1 MCGIAGFY
9 SLKNEY
15 VPKERDNLLGRC
27 LSSIAHRGPDS
38 EGRWHDDHS
47 GLSIGQRRLSIID
60 LSETGQQPMF
70 SHSDRYVI
78 VYNGEIYNFKSIR
91 NDLESLGVEFKG
103 RSDTEVLLSAIEQW
117 ALNTTLQKINGMFV
131 FALWDRVERKLSFAR
146 DRFGKKPLYIGWA
159 GQDLI
164 FGSELKVFHQHADF
178 KPEISKRGLEF
189 YQNYGYI
196 HAPHTIFDTVWQLIP
211 GTSLVV
217 DVDTLKTNFDFI
229 PNMIPFWSLERIVNE
244 GHRDLSGQSDEMLI
258 EQFERK
264 LDNAVQARMISD
276 VPLGAFL
283 SGGIDSS
290 TVVSLMQKHSARPVK
305 TFSIGFEEEAYNEAV
320 YAKDIAH
327 HLGTDHTEFYVTQ
340 DEALDVIPNL
350 PDMYDEP
357 FADSSQIPTYL
368 VSKMAR
374 RHVTVALT
382 GDGGDEILAG
392 YDRHVKIAPLWE
404 KVKFLP
410 HPLRQLL
417 MGTVGILPDSLYGAI
432 KPNNPYFAAK
442 VKRSLK
448 LLKSRNIDDL
458 YQSLLSVDGTAF
470 DLEPFPRGL
479 DVLHHM
485 LYGDMTI
492 YRPHDLMTKADRA
505 SMAASLEARA
515 PLMDHDLAEFCWHL
529 PTRMKIRHGQGK
541 WLLRQVLRQYVP
553 TRLFERP
560 KMGFSVPLD
569 QWLKKDLRDWGEAL
583 LDKKALEDHG
593 LYDAGAVIQKWNNFK
608 ENPSVQEVPKDLW
621 SVLMFQ
627 AWYKRWMK

>member
-9 SLKNEY
+9 NVKSDQILA
-15 VPKERDNLLGRC
+15 ERNSLLGRF

-38 EGRWHDDHS
+38 EGRWHDDNS
-47 GLSIGQRRLSIID
+47 GVSIGQRRLSIID
-60 LSETGQQPMF
+60 LSETGNQPML
-70 SHSDRYVI
+70 SHSERYII

-91 NDLESLGVEFKG
+91 NDLKLLDVKFKG

-117 ALNTTLQKINGMFV
+117 GLNTTLQKINGMFA

-159 GQDLI
+159 GQDLV
-164 FGSELKVFHQHADF
+164 FGSELKIFHQHADF
-178 KPEISKRGLEF
+178 KPKMSKRGFEF
-189 YQNYGYI
+189 YQSYGYI
-196 HAPHTIFDTVWQLIP
+196 HAPHTIFDTVWQLMP
-211 GTSLVV
+211 GTSLVIEV
-217 DVDTLKTNFDFI
+217 DKLKTDFDFI
-229 PNMIPFWSLERIVNE
+229 ASMIPFWSLERVVNE
-244 GHRDLSGQSDEMLI
+244 GRRDLSDQSDQMLI

-264 LDNAVQARMISD
+264 LDNAVLERMISD

-290 TVVSLMQKHSARPVK
+290 TVVSVMQKHSPRPVK
-305 TFSIGFEEEAYNEAV
+305 TFSIGFEEKAYNEAV
-320 YAKDIAH
+320 YAKDIAQ

-340 DEALDVIPNL
+340 DEALDVISSL

-392 YDRHVKIAPLWE
+392 YDRHVKVAPLWE
-404 KVKFLP
+404 KVKFIP
-410 HPLRQLL
+410 HPLRQML
-417 MGTVGILPDSLYGAI
+417 MGAAGAVPDSVYAAF
-432 KPNNPYFAAK
+432 KPDNPYFAAK
-442 VKRSLK
+442 VKRSFQ
-448 LLKSRNIDDL
+448 LLKSKNMDAL
-458 YQSLLSVDGTAF
+458 YQSLLTVDGSTF
-470 DLEPFPRGL
+470 NRELFPRNL
-479 DVLHHM
+479 DALHHM

-515 PLMDHDLAEFCWHL
+515 PLMDHALAEFCWHL
-529 PTRMKIRHGQGK
+529 PTRMKVRNGQGK
-541 WLLRQVLRQYVP
+541 WLLRQILRQYVP
-553 TRLFERP
+553 TKLFERP

-569 QWLKKDLRDWGEAL
+569 QWLKKDLQDWGESLLSQSAL
-583 LDKKALEDHG
+583 NDHD
-593 LYDAGAVIQKWNNFK
+593 LYDTDKVIQKWNDFK